1 MTYTIL
7 RATPLAAVLLL
18 AACNSQPETITAGDN
33 DPTSNTVA
41 AAPPVKLPPAML
53 ASKSYR
59 CKDNSLVYIDWFN
72 DSVTANIRTDKGG
85 TPTPLTAPAAGEAF
99 AGGGYTVSGAPD
111 AKAVTVTKPGG
122 SAQSCDA

>member
-7 RATPLAAVLLL
+7 RALPLSAALLL
-18 AACNSQPETITAGDN
+18 AACNTQPETITAGSDDSDAN
-33 DPTSNTVA
+33 TSA
-41 AAPPVKLPPAML
+41 APVKLPPAML
-53 ASKSYR
+53 ASKTYR

-85 TPTPLTAPAAGEAF
+85 TPTALTAPAAGEAF
-99 AGGGYTVSGAPD
+99 AGGGYTVSGTPD

-122 SAQSCDA
+122 AAQSCDA